1 MKLINKAPAIYT
13 LASFPGACGVTAL
26 HHEAFDNPVEEGAI
40 IVTLQAELKEVAA
53 STWCLL
59 CPKVNLNVSIVSL

>member
-13 LASFPGACGVTAL
+13 LPSFPGPCGVTTL
-26 HHEAFDNPVEEGAI
+26 NHKAFDDPVKKGAI
-40 IVTLQAELKEVAA
+40 IVTLQTKLKEVAA
-53 STWCLL
+53 STRCLL

>member
-13 LASFPGACGVTAL
+13 LPSFPGACGVTPL
-26 HHEAFDNPVEEGAI
+26 DHKAFDNPVEEGAI
-40 IVTLQAELKEVAA
+40 IVTLETELKEVAA
-53 STWCLL
+53 STRCIL